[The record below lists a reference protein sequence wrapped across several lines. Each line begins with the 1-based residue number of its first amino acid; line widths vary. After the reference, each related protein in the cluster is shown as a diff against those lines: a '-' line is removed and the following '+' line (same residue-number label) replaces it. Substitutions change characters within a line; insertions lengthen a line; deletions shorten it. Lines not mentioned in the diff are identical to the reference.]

1 MKRYYWLKLKRDF
14 FKRHDITVIESMPNG
29 EKYLLFYLKLLL
41 ESVDHD
47 GALRFSDTV
56 PYNDTMLSA
65 ITRTDIDT
73 VRGAVKL
80 FESLGMMDILDDG
93 TLYMKQVEAMTG
105 AETDWAEKKRLYRHD
120 HPQIAD
126 MSETM
131 SGQKRTMS
139 DKRLEIRDK
148 SIENRDKIKDKEE
161 EKRPCGVQFSFIQ
174 DDNWRELFTTWAR
187 NKKNPYRKQIG
198 AEKGFAHL
206 QSLSQNNLDIA
217 RQIVDNSL
225 ANNWTGLF
233 AVKGNERSDQPTI
246 NPYAVELAEKLRRNG
261 N

>member
-80 FESLGMMDILDDG
+80 FESLEMMDLLDDG

-105 AETDWAEKKRLYRHD
+105 AETDWAEKKRLYRQD
-120 HPQIAD
+120 HPKIAD
-126 MSETM
+126 GSEIM

-139 DKRLEIRDK
+139 DKSIEIRDK
-148 SIENRDKIKDKEE
+148 SIEIRDKIKDKEE

-174 DDNWRELFTTWAR
+174 DEDWRELFTTWAR

-206 QSLSQNNLDIA
+206 QSLSQNNIDIA

-233 AVKGNERSDQPTI
+233 AVKGGERSDQPII
-246 NPYAVELAEKLRRNG
+246 NPYAVELAERLRRDG